1 MDGCDRERSHS
12 PQSSD
17 RHEIKGGEGREKI
30 SGGKLPPGKTEET
43 NMSTFERVVKILVEA
58 KDRDDEQ
65 IKMESTWADLELDSL
80 DTVELVMNLEDEFG
94 IQLEM
99 NENLKT
105 VGDVVEAIDAQL
117 A

>member
-1 MDGCDRERSHS
+1 M
-12 PQSSD
+12 
-17 RHEIKGGEGREKI
+17 
-30 SGGKLPPGKTEET
+30 T
-43 NMSTFERVVKILVEA
+43 TFEKVVKVLVEA
-58 KDRDDEQ
+58 KDCNAEDV
-65 IKMESTWADLELDSL
+65 KMESTWAELELDSL

-105 VGDVVEAIDAQL
+105 VGDVVAAIDAQQN

>member
-1 MDGCDRERSHS
+1 
-12 PQSSD
+12 
-17 RHEIKGGEGREKI
+17 
-30 SGGKLPPGKTEET
+30 
-43 NMSTFERVVKILVEA
+43 MSTFEKVVKILVEA
-58 KDRDDEQ
+58 KDCDEAA

-99 NENLKT
+99 NESLKT
-105 VGDVVEAIDAQL
+105 VGDVVEAIDAKL

>member
-1 MDGCDRERSHS
+1 M
-12 PQSSD
+12 
-17 RHEIKGGEGREKI
+17 
-30 SGGKLPPGKTEET
+30 T
-43 NMSTFERVVKILVEA
+43 TFEKVVKVLVEA
-58 KDRDDEQ
+58 KDCNADDV
-65 IKMESTWADLELDSL
+65 KMESTWAELELDSL

-105 VGDVVEAIDAQL
+105 VGDVVAAIDAQQN

>member
-1 MDGCDRERSHS
+1 
-12 PQSSD
+12 
-17 RHEIKGGEGREKI
+17 
-30 SGGKLPPGKTEET
+30 
-43 NMSTFERVVKILVEA
+43 MSTFERVVKVLVED
-58 KDRDDEQ
+58 KDCDEAAV
-65 IKMESTWADLELDSL
+65 KMESTWAELELDSL

-105 VGDVVEAIDAQL
+105 VGDVVAAIDAQL